1 MRKIRLISEFMAS
14 NCRRQ
19 TTAIHILPNTS
30 RRKDNQAL
38 KSGQLIKY
46 NTISI
51 FLEKPYT
58 ICGVETM
65 PRPFS
70 KKSKLSI
77 KIEHIFES
85 IV

>member
-1 MRKIRLISEFMAS
+1 MAS

-58 ICGVETM
+58 ICGVENM

>member
-70 KKSKLSI
+70 KKI
-77 KIEHIFES
+77 KIEHQN
-85 IV
+85 